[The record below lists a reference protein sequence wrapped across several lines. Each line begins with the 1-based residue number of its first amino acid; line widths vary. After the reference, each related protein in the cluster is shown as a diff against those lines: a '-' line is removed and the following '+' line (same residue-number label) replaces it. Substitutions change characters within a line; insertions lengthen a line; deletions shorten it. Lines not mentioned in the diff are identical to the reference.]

1 MGEVNMYRQTGAKP
15 NFSEVARRHGMER
28 KTVTKYRHLGEVP
41 ADRPPRPS
49 GFDLAEK
56 TLKRY
61 SAPARSRV
69 ATSSFQSNCSWR
81 PGSVSNRGR
90 ASGRPA
96 PGDMP
101 FLRR

>member
-49 GFDLAEK
+49 RFDLVREVVDEK
-56 TLKRY
+56 AALPDVTK
-61 SAPARSRV
+61 STV
-69 ATSSFQSNCSWR
+69 HER
-81 PGSVSNRGR
+81 P
-90 ASGRPA
+90 
-96 PGDMP
+96 
-101 FLRR
+101 LRRHADADPPGH